1 MDLWKILVLGVLRLN
16 CNWDY
21 DKLKEIAD
29 NHKTVRLMLGHS
41 EMDNGFRYALQ
52 TLKDNVSLFTAEILE
67 KISEIVV
74 KHGHQV
80 IGKQPDQKLN
90 ASCDSFVLETDVHY
104 PTDINLLFDAMRKTI
119 VLIMTLCD
127 QLGLLGWR
135 KGIDHVR
142 KVKRLFRKAQQLK
155 RSTSKNDAKKTKRE
169 QLIIAAHLA
178 YLNLA
183 LALVERAKGSLL
195 SISSSDIVVTLKIA
209 EIKRYISHAERQMD
223 QISRRVV
230 EGETI
235 AHNEKVFSI
244 FEEHTEWISKGKAGV
259 SQELGLKVC
268 IVKDQFGFILHHRV
282 MQNETDDQ
290 IAVPIIQETK
300 DRFMD
305 LSRCSFDKG
314 FHSKS
319 NQSNLREIL
328 DNVVL
333 PRKGKLSAINREIEN
348 SEEFREARRKH
359 SAVESSINA
368 LENHGLDRC
377 HDHGIKGFKRYVG
390 LAVLARNLQILGHFI
405 QQKEL
410 KRVQR
415 LERKRKLQLA
425 M

>member
-155 RSTSKNDAKKTKRE
+155 RSTSKNDAKKAKRE